1 MNAAL
6 SLIPDPATGPATW
19 PAPGSARMQ
28 FLRLPG
34 EPDREYYA
42 FVPPEAAPGAEPL
55 VLVHGISRNAP
66 ELVLRFAELASR
78 HGVPLIAP
86 LFRQETWGQYQQAH
100 DRKRGLRADLALCD
114 ILDDAARRLGLAT
127 GRVALFGFSGGGQF
141 AHRFA
146 LLHPRRVR
154 ACVPVSAGWYTLPD
168 PALAWPLGLKGMP
181 GSGPNPGLDPA
192 VAEVPFHLVVGQRD
206 TGSDDALRHDPEIDR
221 LQGTDRRSRAR
232 AWRKALR
239 EAGWN
244 RHGSLTVLPRTR
256 HNFACAHRR
265 GLAQTVFRLL
275 GHEGQDT

>member
-6 SLIPDPATGPATW
+6 SLIADPP
-19 PAPGSARMQ
+19 PEPARMQ

-34 EPDREYYA
+34 EPAREYYV
-42 FVPPEAAPGAEPL
+42 FMPPGAAPGAEPL

-78 HGVPLIAP
+78 QGVPLIAP
-86 LFRQETWGQYQQAH
+86 LFRQEAWGQYQQAH

-154 ACVPVSAGWYTLPD
+154 ACVPVSSGWYTLPD
-168 PALAWPLGLKGMP
+168 PALAWPLGLKDLP
-181 GSGPNPGLDPA
+181 GGPLDPA
-192 VAEVPFHLVVGQRD
+192 AAEVPFHLVVGQRD

-232 AWRKALR
+232 SWRRALR
-239 EAGWN
+239 AAGWN
-244 RHGSLTVLPRTR
+244 RAGSLTVLPRTR

-265 GLAQTVFRLL
+265 GLAATVFRLL